1 MSEADD
7 GIDRAA
13 LARRSV
19 RTLAWLGDALFE
31 NVVRHRVAARGDFA
45 VDRLDAIKAEV
56 VRAERQAEL
65 LEAITPALLEDELA
79 VVRRG
84 RNTAPP
90 ASARGRRN
98 TQEYRAASALEALVA
113 HWWLGEGRPR
123 FDALLVPLLERAI
136 DDALARR
143 AQRPRR
149 G

>member
-1 MSEADD
+1 MSW
-7 GIDRAA
+7 RW
-13 LARRSV
+13 S
-19 RTLAWLGDALFE
+19 DA
-31 NVVRHRVAARGDFA
+31 VA
-45 VDRLDAIKAEV
+45 
-56 VRAERQAEL
+56 
-65 LEAITPALLEDELA
+65 TP
-79 VVRRG
+79 R
-84 RNTAPP
+84 PP